1 MKNLLVAN
9 FPPQGRTSERELA
22 ATVEA
27 QIENSL
33 ALGWSPGDIV
43 LVSNRDLHAGVTFF
57 RAPLN
62 DFCLT
67 GSKMF
72 AAEHLLALGLIA
84 DAELW
89 WAHDLDAWQNYSF
102 EAPQVNDIGAAEY
115 STPRFNGGSIFLRA
129 SSVDLVN
136 AITSRIRQTAAE
148 REEPSI
154 NAVLRA
160 PEHRARVTTLNST
173 YNLGCSGYDVR
184 FQRSHQPVLV
194 SHFHPRVGSAW
205 RTHVAGINPAG
216 QPSVSPR
223 LAELL
228 ARRFH
233 RTLAA

>member
-9 FPPQGRTSERELA
+9 FRPRSRASEHELA

-33 ALGWSPGDIV
+33 ALGWSPGDII
-43 LVSNRDLHAGVTFF
+43 LVSNRDLQAGVTFIH
-57 RAPLN
+57 APLN

-72 AAEHLLALGLIA
+72 AAAHLLAGGVIGG
-84 DAELW
+84 AELW
-89 WAHDLDAWQNYSF
+89 WAHDLDAWQNYAF
-102 EAPQVNDIGAAEY
+102 DAPQLNDIGAAEY
-115 STPRFNGGSIFLRA
+115 STPRFNGGSIFLRE
-129 SSVDLVN
+129 SSADLVH
-136 AITSRIRQTAAE
+136 AITARIRRTAAE

-154 NAVLRA
+154 NAILRA

-173 YNLGCSGYDVR
+173 YNLGCSGYAVR

-194 SHFHPRVGSAW
+194 SHFHPRVRSAW
-205 RTHVAGINPAG
+205 RTHVGGVNPVG
-216 QPSVSPR
+216 RPSVSPR

-228 ARRFH
+228 LRRFH
-233 RTLAA
+233 RTLDN